1 MTESV
6 ENRPLRKLLPAAEKP
21 GVLGP
26 RRFTYPVK
34 PAHTTAACDNCRKH
48 KTKCSGERPTCRR
61 CAQRRFSCHYAA
73 RPGET
78 ESQALRR
85 GYRELRDHAREHE
98 EVVAL
103 LRSLPE
109 QDAQG
114 VFQRIRAG
122 TGLGTILRQVRAGDA
137 LLQMAVPRETSFRY
151 SFPYLEPVFYETASL
166 LAAAPRPPRNEEP
179 AQSLGGDGGG
189 GARQPL
195 ARVRQQRSKDND
207 SSAAAKHNAENDGVC
222 LSPLHAERVLKPRL
236 TGVQIAPLMRVC
248 DDEPLMRDLL
258 EMSLR
263 CEYQSKSAF
272 QKDTFFQN
280 LVAGRV
286 EVLLVHAG
294 DSNSFLCFG
303 KSSHGFEQNLDLFST
318 AYDVGVPSQ
327 AAEARRVLVLRE
339 VGVPLLR
346 RGQTPVGAGCA
357 RATH

>member
-1 MTESV
+1 MTERV
-6 ENRPLRKLLPAAEKP
+6 VAQQNRPLRKLLPAAGKP
-21 GVLGP
+21 
-26 RRFTYPVK
+26 
-34 PAHTTAACDNCRKH
+34 D
-48 KTKCSGERPTCRR
+48 CSGDRPTCRR
-61 CAQRRFSCHYAA
+61 CAQRRSSCHYAA

-85 GYRELRDHAREHE
+85 GYQELRDRAGEHE

-122 TGLGTILRQVRAGDA
+122 TGLGTILRQVRAGNA
-137 LLQMAVPRETSFRY
+137 LLQMAVPPETSFPY
-151 SFPYLEPVFYETASL
+151 SFPYLNSVFYETTSV

-207 SSAAAKHNAENDGVC
+207 SSAAANHNAENDGVYP
-222 LSPLHAERVLKPRL
+222 SPFHAERVLQPRL

-248 DDEPLMRDLL
+248 DDEPLMRDQL

-263 CEYQSKSAF
+263 CESQSESAF
-272 QKDTFFQN
+272 HKDYSFED
-280 LVAGRV
+280 LAAGRMG
-286 EVLLVHAG
+286 VLLVDAG
-294 DSNSFLCFG
+294 ESNPFLCFA
-303 KSSHGFEQNLDLFST
+303 SD
-318 AYDVGVPSQ
+318 
-327 AAEARRVLVLRE
+327 
-339 VGVPLLR
+339 
-346 RGQTPVGAGCA
+346 
-357 RATH
+357 

>member
-1 MTESV
+1 M
-6 ENRPLRKLLPAAEKP
+6 PLILM
-21 GVLGP
+21 
-26 RRFTYPVK
+26 
-34 PAHTTAACDNCRKH
+34 
-48 KTKCSGERPTCRR
+48 
-61 CAQRRFSCHYAA
+61 RRFSCHYAA

-137 LLQMAVPRETSFRY
+137 LLQMA
-151 SFPYLEPVFYETASL
+151 TASL

-189 GARQPL
+189 GARQPP
-195 ARVRQQRSKDND
+195 ARLRQQRSKDND
-207 SSAAAKHNAENDGVC
+207 SSAAASHSAENDGVY
-222 LSPLHAERVLKPRL
+222 LSPLQAERVLEPRL
-236 TGVQIAPLMRVC
+236 TCVQIAPLTRVC

-272 QKDTFFQN
+272 HKDTFFQN

-294 DSNSFLCFG
+294 DSNSFLCFVNH
-303 KSSHGFEQNLDLFST
+303 KATILFSVFHKVSGLH
-318 AYDVGVPSQ
+318 DVGRSYRIHGAAVTEVGHRGRSELLQ
-327 AAEARRVLVLRE
+327 AARQGLDRWK
-339 VGVPLLR
+339 P
-346 RGQTPVGAGCA
+346 
-357 RATH
+357 

>member
-1 MTESV
+1 MTERV
-6 ENRPLRKLLPAAEKP
+6 VAQQNRPLRKLLPAAGNP
-21 GVLGP
+21 NVLGP
-26 RRFTYPVK
+26 RKLTHPVK

-48 KTKCSGERPTCRR
+48 KTK
-61 CAQRRFSCHYAA
+61 RRFSCHYAT

-85 GYRELRDHAREHE
+85 GHRELRDRAREHE

-137 LLQMAVPRETSFRY
+137 LLQMAVPPETSFRY
-151 SFPYLEPVFYETASL
+151 SFPYLESVFYETAS
-166 LAAAPRPPRNEEP
+166 ARRPRNEEP
-179 AQSLGGDGGG
+179 SQALGGDGDG

-207 SSAAAKHNAENDGVC
+207 SSAAANHNAENDGVY
-222 LSPLHAERVLKPRL
+222 LSPLHAERVLEPRL

-272 QKDTFFQN
+272 HKDYFFQD

-286 EVLLVHAG
+286 GVLLVHAG
-294 DSNSFLCFG
+294 DSNSFLCF
-303 KSSHGFEQNLDLFST
+303 
-318 AYDVGVPSQ
+318 GVPSQ

-339 VGVPLLR
+339 LGVPLLR
-346 RGQTPVGAGCA
+346 RGQTPAVGAGFA
-357 RATH
+357 GATH

>member
-1 MTESV
+1 M
-6 ENRPLRKLLPAAEKP
+6 PLILMVRVLVLRRKAEMSTP
-21 GVLGP
+21 
-26 RRFTYPVK
+26 
-34 PAHTTAACDNCRKH
+34 
-48 KTKCSGERPTCRR
+48 
-61 CAQRRFSCHYAA
+61 
-73 RPGET
+73 
-78 ESQALRR
+78 LRR

-137 LLQMAVPRETSFRY
+137 LLQMAVPPETNSRY

-189 GARQPL
+189 GARQPP
-195 ARVRQQRSKDND
+195 ARLRQQRSKDND
-207 SSAAAKHNAENDGVC
+207 SSAAASHNAENDGVY
-222 LSPLHAERVLKPRL
+222 LSPLQAERVLEPRL
-236 TGVQIAPLMRVC
+236 TGVQIAPLTRVC

-272 QKDTFFQN
+272 HKDTFFQN

-294 DSNSFLCFG
+294 DSNSFLCFA
-303 KSSHGFEQNLDLFST
+303 SDE
-318 AYDVGVPSQ
+318 GVPYQ
-327 AAEARRVLVLRE
+327 AAEARRVQVVLRE
-339 VGVPLLR
+339 AGVPLLG

-357 RATH
+357 GATH